1 MTRKRIRYNDRAEKG
16 ERRMGLATGW
26 SVSCACSMTD
36 EYIEIMPEESKNAAF
51 YQRFGFKIMED
62 GVPMQLCNFANKK

>member
-1 MTRKRIRYNDRAEKG
+1 MIGQRRGNAAWDGDR
-16 ERRMGLATGW
+16 LVDN
-26 SVSCACSMTD
+26 S

-62 GVPMQLCNFANKK
+62 GVPM

>member
-1 MTRKRIRYNDRAEKG
+1 MIGQRRGNAAWDGDRLV
-16 ERRMGLATGW
+16 GLVRPLDD
-26 SVSCACSMTD
+26 S
-36 EYIEIMPEESKNAAF
+36 EYIEIMSEESKNAAF

>member
-16 ERRMGLATGW
+16 NAAWDGDRLGGLMRLLDN
-26 SVSCACSMTD
+26 S

-62 GVPMQLCNFANKK
+62 GVPM

>member
-1 MTRKRIRYNDRAEKG
+1 MIGQRRGNAAWDGDRLV
-16 ERRMGLATGW
+16 GLDN
-26 SVSCACSMTD
+26 S

-62 GVPMQLCNFANKK
+62 GVPM

>member
-16 ERRMGLATGW
+16 NAAWDGDRLVGLVRLLDD
-26 SVSCACSMTD
+26 S

-62 GVPMQLCNFANKK
+62 SVPMQLCSFADKK

>member
-1 MTRKRIRYNDRAEKG
+1 MGRRPAGRSRA
-16 ERRMGLATGW
+16 LLDD
-26 SVSCACSMTD
+26 S

-62 GVPMQLCNFANKK
+62 GVPMQLCSFANKK

>member
-16 ERRMGLATGW
+16 NAAWDGDRLVGLVRLLND
-26 SVSCACSMTD
+26 SED
-36 EYIEIMPEESKNAAF
+36 IEIMPEESKNAAF

-62 GVPMQLCNFANKK
+62 GVPM